1 MALWPHNVCEKV
13 TRFLCKWAKVVS
25 ISYANLTHMDINKEA
40 PGDNIGLG
48 VKRDVKESTVTYIQ
62 NEKRI
67 WSLSHVRKKDNPSFS
82 MTLPAIDYQKMLESD
97 LVYRDLEPLQMSS
110 REGRKKQAGDY
121 TCSGMNMHLI
131 LS

>member
-1 MALWPHNVCEKV
+1 
-13 TRFLCKWAKVVS
+13 
-25 ISYANLTHMDINKEA
+25 MDINKEA

-48 VKRDVKESTVTYIQ
+48 VKRDIKESTVTYIQ

-82 MTLPAIDYQKMLESD
+82 VTLPAIDYQKMLESD
-97 LVYRDLEPLQMSS
+97 LVYRVLEPLQMSS
-110 REGRKKQAGDY
+110 RESRKKQAGDY
-121 TCSGMNMHLI
+121 TCSGMNMQLI